1 MSPTVVWS
9 LCQAFVHKK
18 QTGIEY
24 ALNIYNPQRIIPH
37 DIGDL
42 LTPKQLGQNFH
53 LYIFQEKCLS
63 SYAGLWHDTYPY
75 QHIHFGLKM
84 TRFHFSLAFTTMENH
99 QIVHCYSWPVLQIVF
114 KVI

>member
-53 LYIFQEKCLS
+53 LYIFQEKCSLS

-84 TRFHFSLAFTTMENH
+84 TQFHFS
-99 QIVHCYSWPVLQIVF
+99 
-114 KVI
+114 

>member
-24 ALNIYNPQRIIPH
+24 ALNIYNSQRIIPH

-53 LYIFQEKCLS
+53 LYIFQEKCSLS

-84 TRFHFSLAFTTMENH
+84 TRFISAEL
-99 QIVHCYSWPVLQIVF
+99 LQLWKIIRLST
-114 KVI
+114 VIRGQFCKLFLK